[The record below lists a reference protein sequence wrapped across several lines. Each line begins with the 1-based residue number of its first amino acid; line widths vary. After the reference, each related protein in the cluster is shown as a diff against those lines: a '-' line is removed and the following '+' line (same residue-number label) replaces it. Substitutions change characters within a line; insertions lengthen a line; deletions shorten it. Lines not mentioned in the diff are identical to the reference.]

1 MIPTKLHLIIRFTHF
16 VEETLLVALMAVF
29 ILVACGQILLR
40 NFFEVTLLWADA
52 LIRHLVLWCGFLGAV
67 IATRM
72 DKHIRIDAL
81 LRLLTPRQ
89 RRWIDWFTDFISAC
103 VCGLLAWISIGFL
116 QNEIDF
122 DTHTFFDLET
132 WKLQLIFPLTFFWMS
147 LRFALRTIVNL
158 TKESETLT

>member
-1 MIPTKLHLIIRFTHF
+1 MISAKLHLIVRFTHF
-16 VEETLLVALMAVF
+16 LEETLLVTLMAIF

-52 LIRHLVLWCGFLGAV
+52 LIRHLVLWCGFLGAL

-89 RRWIDWFTDFISAC
+89 RQWISSFTDFISTC
-103 VCGLLAWISIGFL
+103 ICGLLAWISIRFL
-116 QNEIDF
+116 QDEISF
-122 DTHTFFDLET
+122 GTHTFFDLET
-132 WKLQLIFPLTFFWMS
+132 WKLQLIFPLTFSWMS